1 MGTGQISVSAGV
13 QRNTAI
19 LGLAALLLMLLGG
32 FLYREW
38 RQYNRANTDG
48 ARSREIDAAVGMLRT
63 TLIDAETG
71 QRGFLLT
78 GEPRYLEPYDQAV
91 QAIPGQLA
99 KVRSLFVTRQ
109 GETAQVTR
117 LNDLVGQKL
126 AELYQ
131 TIELYRTHGSASA
144 LALVLSDRGKW
155 SMDEIRALCA
165 EIQRSENSFQNQA
178 SIDREAATRTALL
191 MTVTCSLVLL
201 FFFAVG
207 LEPFS
212 NAQANRRTPW
222 PFGYGAAIIAP
233 AAATVLRMAL
243 TPLIGTTAIPYV
255 MFFPAVLFAAW
266 FGGVRVGSLSLLLSA
281 LAADYYFIAPIGAF
295 GVSNHGDQIG
305 LLIFVVAGFGAV
317 LLSQSQR
324 NAVGQADQ
332 AKHSERE
339 HRQRLQTTLAS
350 IGDAVISTDAE
361 GRVVFIND
369 VAQRLLRA
377 SDNDVIGRPLEDVF
391 RIVDEFTRAR
401 VEIAVTKV
409 LRYGATF
416 GLANHTLLL
425 ARDGAETPIDDSFA
439 PIRAGNEPIQGAVLV
454 FRDISERRRA
464 EATNRLLA
472 SIVESSTD
480 GIYSYDLNG
489 MVTSWNRGAE
499 RIFGYS
505 AEEMIG
511 RPVSNI
517 MVPGHV
523 NETDL
528 LERVQKG
535 ERIEQYD
542 TVRRAKNGQLINV
555 SVTLSP
561 IQDAL
566 GRVTGASKVAR
577 DITERKLA
585 EERFRLALEAAP
597 NGMVVA
603 EEDGKILLVNSAMER
618 LFGYSRQELI
628 GQPVELLVPHR
639 FRDQHRRN
647 RERFNS
653 DPRPRLMGEGRDLLA
668 QRKDGSEFPV
678 HTSLSPIETGQNRW
692 VLSAVVDMTERKRV
706 EQERFELM
714 AKERALASERALRE
728 MEEELARVA
737 RGLAVG
743 ELATS
748 IAHEVNQP
756 LAGVVTNAE
765 AGLRWLAGEAPA
777 LLEARESLKLIVRDG
792 NRASD
797 IIRRIREF
805 LKKGSQHLAPLD
817 VNDVIQESAA
827 LARGELLKREAN
839 LRMELSGGLPPVLA
853 DRIQLQQV
861 LLNLIMNGC
870 EAMASS
876 SGSRELLVTSRES
889 AGAAAA
895 PCVHVAVR
903 DCGVCIK
910 PEDRNRIF
918 DAFFTTKTAGM
929 GMGLSISR
937 SIIEAHGGQ
946 IWAEANDGPG
956 LVVQFRLPV
965 AAANHE

>member
-1 MGTGQISVSAGV
+1 MATGETSVPAGV
-13 QRNTAI
+13 RRNTAI

-32 FLYREW
+32 FLERAW
-38 RQYNRANTDG
+38 RHYNRANTDG
-48 ARSREIDAAVGMLRT
+48 ARSREIYNAIGTLRT

-78 GEPRYLEPYDQAV
+78 GDPRYLEPYDQAMK
-91 QAIPGQLA
+91 AIPGQLTN
-99 KVRSLFVTRQ
+99 VRNLLFTRQ

-117 LNDLVGQKL
+117 LNGLVGQKL
-126 AELYQ
+126 AELSR
-131 TIELYRTHGSASA
+131 TIELYRTQGSASA
-144 LALVLSDRGKW
+144 LALVLSERGNW
-155 SMDEIRALCA
+155 LMDETRALCA
-165 EIQRSENSFQNQA
+165 EIQRGEDSFQNQA
-178 SIDREAATRTALL
+178 SMDREAATRTALL
-191 MTVTCSLVLL
+191 MTVTCSLVFL

-212 NAQANRRTPW
+212 NAQANRTPW
-222 PFGYGAAIIAP
+222 PFSYGAAILAP

-243 TPLIGTTAIPYV
+243 TPLVGTTAMPYV

-266 FGGVRVGSLSLLLSA
+266 LGGVRAGSLSLLLSA
-281 LAADYYFIAPIGAF
+281 LAIDYYFIAPTRTF

-305 LLIFVVAGFGAV
+305 VLIFVVAGFGAV
-317 LLSQSQR
+317 LLSHSQR
-324 NAVGQADQ
+324 NAVGQAAQ
-332 AKHSERE
+332 AQHAERE

-361 GRVVFIND
+361 GRIVFIND
-369 VAQRLLRA
+369 VAQRLLRV
-377 SDNDVIGRPLEDVF
+377 SDLDAVGRPLDDVF
-391 RIVDEFTRAR
+391 RIVDEFTCAR

-409 LRYGATF
+409 LRDGTTF

-425 ARDGAETPIDDSFA
+425 AKDGTATPIDDSFA

-489 MVTSWNRGAE
+489 RVTSWNRGAE

-511 RPVSNI
+511 RHVSSI
-517 MVPGHV
+517 MVPGYV

-528 LERVQKG
+528 LERIQKG
-535 ERIEQYD
+535 ERIDQYD
-542 TVRRAKNGQLINV
+542 TVRRAKSGQLINV
-555 SVTLSP
+555 SITLSP

-566 GRVTGASKVAR
+566 GRVNGASKVVR

-585 EERFRLALEAAP
+585 RERFRLALEAAP

-603 EEDGKILLVNSAMER
+603 EEDGTILLVNSATEK
-618 LFGYSRQELI
+618 LFGYSQQELI
-628 GQPVELLVPHR
+628 GQPVEVLVPHR
-639 FRDQHRRN
+639 FRDEHRRN
-647 RERFNS
+647 RKRFNS
-653 DPRPRLMGEGRDLLA
+653 DPRPRLMGDGRDLLA

-678 HTSLSPIETGQNRW
+678 HTSLSPIETGRGRW

-728 MEEELARVA
+728 MEAELARVA

-765 AGLRWLAGEAPA
+765 AGLRWLAGETPD
-777 LLEARESLKLIVRDG
+777 LMEARESLRLIVRDG

-797 IIRRIREF
+797 VIRRIREF
-805 LKKGSQHLAPLD
+805 LKKGSQQLAPLD
-817 VNDVIQESAA
+817 VNDVIQESAT
-827 LARGELLKREAN
+827 LANGELLKREVS
-839 LRMELSGGLPPVLA
+839 LRMELCNGLPPVRG

-861 LLNLIMNGC
+861 LLNLIINGC
-870 EAMASS
+870 EAMASNR
-876 SGSRELLVTSRES
+876 GSRELLVTCRES
-889 AGAAAA
+889 AGPAAAR
-895 PCVHVAVR
+895 CVHVTVR
-903 DCGVCIK
+903 DCGAGIK
-910 PEDRNRIF
+910 PEDTNRMF
-918 DAFFTTKTAGM
+918 DAFFTTKAAGM

-956 LVVQFRLPV
+956 LAVQFRLP
-965 AAANHE
+965 AAGGSNA